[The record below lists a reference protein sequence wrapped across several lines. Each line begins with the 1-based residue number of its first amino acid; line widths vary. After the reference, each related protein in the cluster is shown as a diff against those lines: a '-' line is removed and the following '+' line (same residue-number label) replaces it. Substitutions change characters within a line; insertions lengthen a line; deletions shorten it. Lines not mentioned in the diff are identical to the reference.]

1 MKLNF
6 QLFDN
11 FKEAALRCDLEVI
24 PGKGYHTI
32 RLPNGRYIFCWT
44 PLNKIWELFNYYEK
58 QQWDRALNNLRQNF
72 SDFHL
77 EFGGDTIEDMNVVCE
92 CFLEESYKNR
102 LKKVFIDALQW
113 AKSDNRRACIG
124 FNYDDGGAWVAGALP
139 TYIIEALVYNSFEID
154 IDSLNRYVSD
164 GLNLADPEAALKKY
178 QSKHQSK

>member
-1 MKLNF
+1 MSSQRKQSTSSKSSKLSAPSEATP
-6 QLFDN
+6 
-11 FKEAALRCDLEVI
+11 KEFVSPSGAKPNSKQWLSEKKAL
-24 PGKGYHTI
+24 KT
-32 RLPNGRYIFCWT
+32 
-44 PLNKIWELFNYYEK
+44 K
-58 QQWDRALNNLRQNF
+58 QKAKMRIILQ
-72 SDFHL
+72 
-77 EFGGDTIEDMNVVCE
+77 
-92 CFLEESYKNR
+92 EESYKNR